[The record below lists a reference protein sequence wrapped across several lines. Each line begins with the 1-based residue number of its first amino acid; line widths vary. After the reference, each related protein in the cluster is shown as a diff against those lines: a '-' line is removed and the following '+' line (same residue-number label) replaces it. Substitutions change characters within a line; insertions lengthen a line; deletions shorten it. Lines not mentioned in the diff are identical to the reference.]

1 MNNVIHMCFSASA
14 SGSFKFAIK
23 ENIIKGSKV
32 ISFYDNLS
40 EGKIG
45 DLKNL
50 YNRVEWYKS
59 IGCVEKISKED
70 IYEYKRDYDRYRRKV
85 AKLTDKH
92 IVYIWY
98 GECSEDICGMMY
110 ALELLK
116 DTLPKIYLINVSNL
130 IEENEYHAFMT
141 RSVSEIMAEDINKY
155 IELKKILD
163 EDTYKKIL
171 KVWEVLKK
179 ENAILRI
186 FEDGKV
192 KSSDKEYFDMDILKN
207 TEKKFRKAARLV
219 GNVLG
224 YSNQNI
230 SDDYIFWRVKELIK
244 EGYIDYTGKFG
255 VMREMEIKITNKG
268 LEMLSN
274 DKEAIEFWKEK
285 ECEIDKDREYV
296 RSFRE
301 ECALKEK
308 LNIARNLLDIL
319 DVEIIAEKTG
329 LTIEQVKNLE
339 TVISK

>member
-59 IGCVEKISKED
+59 IGCVEKNSKED

-85 AKLTDKH
+85 AKLTD
-92 IVYIWY
+92 
-98 GECSEDICGMMY
+98 
-110 ALELLK
+110 
-116 DTLPKIYLINVSNL
+116 
-130 IEENEYHAFMT
+130 
-141 RSVSEIMAEDINKY
+141 
-155 IELKKILD
+155 
-163 EDTYKKIL
+163 
-171 KVWEVLKK
+171 
-179 ENAILRI
+179 
-186 FEDGKV
+186 
-192 KSSDKEYFDMDILKN
+192 
-207 TEKKFRKAARLV
+207 
-219 GNVLG
+219 
-224 YSNQNI
+224 
-230 SDDYIFWRVKELIK
+230 
-244 EGYIDYTGKFG
+244 
-255 VMREMEIKITNKG
+255 KG